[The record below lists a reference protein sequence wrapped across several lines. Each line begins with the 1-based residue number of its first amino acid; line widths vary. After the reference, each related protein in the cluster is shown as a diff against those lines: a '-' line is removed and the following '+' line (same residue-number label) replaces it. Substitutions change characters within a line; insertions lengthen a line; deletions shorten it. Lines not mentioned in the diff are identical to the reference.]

1 MSRRFNRCSD
11 RRGAVIVEFAIT
23 APILLLLVF
32 GAVEFSRANMLV
44 NTASLAATEGART
57 GIVPGA
63 TAAEVRIAVQRE
75 LDVLGIKE
83 STITLDPPV
92 LSDADQSIGVA
103 VQVPVNAKNGYMIP
117 RFFLGK
123 NVTKVAALRKESL
136 ATSNK
141 SSSKELEE
149 IIKRLLELL
158 KKGNSGKES

>member
-44 NTASLAATEGART
+44 NTGART